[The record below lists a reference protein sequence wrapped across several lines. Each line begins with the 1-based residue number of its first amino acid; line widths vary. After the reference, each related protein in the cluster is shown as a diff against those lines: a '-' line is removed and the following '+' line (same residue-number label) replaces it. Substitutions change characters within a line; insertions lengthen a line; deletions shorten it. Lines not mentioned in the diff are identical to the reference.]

1 MEILV
6 NINDEIL
13 ELLKFDEFEKS
24 ENTKEQIEN
33 TINMYLL
40 GGMLTASKN
49 GELDVKE
56 EDILSLM
63 EFYEQKIRLHTLK
76 IMLSK
81 DFKGG
86 YMI

>member
-1 MEILV
+1 MLV
-6 NINDEIL
+6 NINEDIL
-13 ELLKFDEFEKS
+13 ELIKFDEFEKS

-40 GGMLTASKN
+40 GGMLAALKN

-63 EFYEQKIRLHTLK
+63 EFYEQKIRLHILK

>member
-1 MEILV
+1 MLV
-6 NINDEIL
+6 NIDNEIL
-13 ELLKFDEFEKS
+13 ELLKFDEFKKS
-24 ENTKEQIEN
+24 EDTNQQIEN
-33 TINMYLL
+33 NINMYLL
-40 GGMLTASKN
+40 GGMLVAFKN

-63 EFYEQKIRLHTLK
+63 EFYEQKIRLHILK

-81 DFKGG
+81 NFKGG

>member
-1 MEILV
+1 MLV
-6 NINDEIL
+6 NINEDIL
-13 ELLKFDEFEKS
+13 ELIKFDEFEKS

-40 GGMLTASKN
+40 GGMLAGLKN

-56 EDILSLM
+56 EDILRLM
-63 EFYEQKIRLHTLK
+63 EFYEQKIRLHILK

>member
-1 MEILV
+1 MLV
-6 NINDEIL
+6 NISDDIL
-13 ELLKFDEFEKS
+13 ELLKFDDFEES
-24 ENTKEQIEN
+24 ENNKQQIEN
-33 TINMYLL
+33 TVNTYLL
-40 GGMLTASKN
+40 GGMLAAKKY
-49 GELDVKE
+49 GKLDVKE

-63 EFYEQKIRLHTLK
+63 EFYEQKIRVHILK

>member
-1 MEILV
+1 MLV

-63 EFYEQKIRLHTLK
+63 EFYEQKIRLHILK

>member
-1 MEILV
+1 MLV
-6 NINDEIL
+6 SIDDEIL
-13 ELLKFDEFEKS
+13 ELLKFDEFENS

-33 TINMYLL
+33 TVNTYLL
-40 GGMLTASKN
+40 GGMLAALKN

-63 EFYEQKIRLHTLK
+63 EFYEQKIRLHILK
-76 IMLSK
+76 IMISK

-86 YMI
+86 YKI

>member
-63 EFYEQKIRLHTLK
+63 EFYEQKIRLHILK

>member
-1 MEILV
+1 MLV
-6 NINDEIL
+6 NINEDIL
-13 ELLKFDEFEKS
+13 ELIKFDEFENS
-24 ENTKEQIEN
+24 ENTKKQIEN
-33 TINMYLL
+33 TVNMYLL
-40 GGMLTASKN
+40 GGMLAALKN

-56 EDILSLM
+56 EDILNLM
-63 EFYEQKIRLHTLK
+63 EFYEQKIRLHILK

>member
-1 MEILV
+1 MLV
-6 NINDEIL
+6 NINEDIL
-13 ELLKFDEFEKS
+13 ELIKFDEFENS
-24 ENTKEQIEN
+24 ENTKKQIEN
-33 TINMYLL
+33 TVNMYLL
-40 GGMLTASKN
+40 GGMLAALKN

-63 EFYEQKIRLHTLK
+63 EFYEQKIRLHILK

>member
-1 MEILV
+1 MLV
-6 NINDEIL
+6 NISDDIL

-40 GGMLTASKN
+40 GGMLAALKN

-63 EFYEQKIRLHTLK
+63 EFYEQEIRLHILK

>member
-1 MEILV
+1 MLV
-6 NINDEIL
+6 NIDDEIL

-63 EFYEQKIRLHTLK
+63 EFYEQKIRLHILK

>member
-1 MEILV
+1 MLV
-6 NINDEIL
+6 NISDDIL
-13 ELLKFDEFEKS
+13 ELIKFDEFEKS

-63 EFYEQKIRLHTLK
+63 EFYEQKIRLHILK

>member
-1 MEILV
+1 MLV
-6 NINDEIL
+6 NISDDIL
-13 ELLKFDEFEKS
+13 ELIKFDEFEKS

-40 GGMLTASKN
+40 GGMLVALKN

-63 EFYEQKIRLHTLK
+63 EFYEQKIRLHILK

>member
-1 MEILV
+1 MLV
-6 NINDEIL
+6 NIDENIL
-13 ELLKFDEFEKS
+13 ELIKFDEFEKS
-24 ENTKEQIEN
+24 ENTKKQIEN
-33 TINMYLL
+33 TVNMYLL
-40 GGMLTASKN
+40 GGMLAALKN

-63 EFYEQKIRLHTLK
+63 EFYEQKIRLHILK

>member
-1 MEILV
+1 MLV

-13 ELLKFDEFEKS
+13 ELLKFDEFENS

-40 GGMLTASKN
+40 GGMLAALKN
-49 GELDVKE
+49 GELNVKE

-63 EFYEQKIRLHTLK
+63 EFYEQKIRLHILK

-86 YMI
+86 FTI

>member
-1 MEILV
+1 MLV
-6 NINDEIL
+6 NINENIL
-13 ELLKFDEFEKS
+13 ELIKFDEFKKN

-40 GGMLTASKN
+40 GGMLAALKN

-63 EFYEQKIRLHTLK
+63 EFYEQKIRLHILK

>member
-1 MEILV
+1 MLV
-6 NINDEIL
+6 NINENIL
-13 ELLKFDEFEKS
+13 ELIKFDEFEKS

-40 GGMLTASKN
+40 GGMLAAKKN

-63 EFYEQKIRLHTLK
+63 EFYEQKIRLHILK

>member
-1 MEILV
+1 MLV

-63 EFYEQKIRLHTLK
+63 EFYEQKIRLH
-76 IMLSK
+76 I
-81 DFKGG
+81 
-86 YMI
+86 

>member
-1 MEILV
+1 MLV

-13 ELLKFDEFEKS
+13 ELLKFDEFENS

-40 GGMLTASKN
+40 GGILAALKN
-49 GELDVKE
+49 GELNVKE

-63 EFYEQKIRLHTLK
+63 EFYEQKIRLHILK

-86 YMI
+86 FTI

>member
-1 MEILV
+1 MLV
-6 NINDEIL
+6 NINEDIL
-13 ELLKFDEFEKS
+13 ELIKFDEFENS
-24 ENTKEQIEN
+24 ENTKKQIEN
-33 TINMYLL
+33 TVNMYLL
-40 GGMLTASKN
+40 GGMLAALKN

-63 EFYEQKIRLHTLK
+63 EFYEQKIRLHILK

-81 DFKGG
+81 DFKGS

>member
-1 MEILV
+1 MLV
-6 NINDEIL
+6 NINEDIL
-13 ELLKFDEFEKS
+13 ELIKFDEFEKS

-33 TINMYLL
+33 TVNMYLL
-40 GGMLTASKN
+40 GGMLAALKN
-49 GELDVKE
+49 GKLNVKE

-63 EFYEQKIRLHTLK
+63 EFYEQKIRLHILK

-86 YMI
+86 FTI

>member
-1 MEILV
+1 MLV

-13 ELLKFDEFEKS
+13 ELIKFDEFENS
-24 ENTKEQIEN
+24 ENTKKQIEN
-33 TINMYLL
+33 TVNMYLL
-40 GGMLTASKN
+40 GGMLAASKN
-49 GELDVKE
+49 GEIDVKE

-63 EFYEQKIRLHTLK
+63 EFYEQKIRLHILK

-81 DFKGG
+81 NFKGG

>member
-1 MEILV
+1 MLV
-6 NINDEIL
+6 NINEDIL
-13 ELLKFDEFEKS
+13 ELLKFDEFENN
-24 ENTKEQIEN
+24 ENTKQQIEN
-33 TINMYLL
+33 TVNMYLL
-40 GGMLTASKN
+40 GGMLAAKKN

-63 EFYEQKIRLHTLK
+63 EFYEQKIRLHILK

>member
-1 MEILV
+1 MLV
-6 NINDEIL
+6 NINEDIL
-13 ELLKFDEFEKS
+13 ELIKFDEFEKS

-40 GGMLTASKN
+40 GGMLAALKN
-49 GELDVKE
+49 GEIDVKE

-63 EFYEQKIRLHTLK
+63 EFYEQKIRLHILK

-86 YMI
+86 YKI

>member
-1 MEILV
+1 MLV
-6 NINDEIL
+6 NISEDIL
-13 ELLKFDEFEKS
+13 ELIKFDEFENS
-24 ENTKEQIEN
+24 ENTKKQIEN
-33 TINMYLL
+33 TVNMYLL
-40 GGMLTASKN
+40 GGMLAASKN
-49 GELDVKE
+49 GEIDVKE

-63 EFYEQKIRLHTLK
+63 EFYEQKIRVHILK

>member
-1 MEILV
+1 MLV
-6 NINDEIL
+6 NISDDIL
-13 ELLKFDEFEKS
+13 ELLKFDEFENS

-40 GGMLTASKN
+40 GGMLAALKN
-49 GELDVKE
+49 GELNVKE

-63 EFYEQKIRLHTLK
+63 EFYEQKIRLHILK

-86 YMI
+86 FTI

>member
-1 MEILV
+1 MLV

-40 GGMLTASKN
+40 GGMLAAKKN

-63 EFYEQKIRLHTLK
+63 EFYEQKIRLHILK

>member
-1 MEILV
+1 MLV
-6 NINDEIL
+6 NINENIL
-13 ELLKFDEFEKS
+13 ELIKFDEFEKS

-63 EFYEQKIRLHTLK
+63 EFYEQKIRLHILK

>member
-1 MEILV
+1 MLV
-6 NINDEIL
+6 NINEDIL
-13 ELLKFDEFEKS
+13 ELIKFDEFEKS

-40 GGMLTASKN
+40 GGMLAAKKN

-56 EDILSLM
+56 EDIKSLM
-63 EFYEQKIRLHTLK
+63 EFYEQKIRLHILK

>member
-1 MEILV
+1 MLV
-6 NINDEIL
+6 NINEDIL
-13 ELLKFDEFEKS
+13 ELIKFDEFEKS

-40 GGMLTASKN
+40 GGMLAAFKN

-56 EDILSLM
+56 EDILRLM
-63 EFYEQKIRLHTLK
+63 EFYEQKIRLHILK

>member
-1 MEILV
+1 MLV
-6 NINDEIL
+6 NISDDIL
-13 ELLKFDEFEKS
+13 ELIKFDEFEKS

-40 GGMLTASKN
+40 GGMLAALKN

-56 EDILSLM
+56 DDILSLM
-63 EFYEQKIRLHTLK
+63 EFYEQKIRLHILK

-86 YMI
+86 YKI

>member
-1 MEILV
+1 MLV

-24 ENTKEQIEN
+24 ENTKQQIEN
-33 TINMYLL
+33 NINMYLL
-40 GGMLTASKN
+40 GGMLVALKN

-56 EDILSLM
+56 EDILNLIA
-63 EFYEQKIRLHTLK
+63 FYEQKIKLHILK

-81 DFKGG
+81 DFKRG
-86 YMI
+86 I